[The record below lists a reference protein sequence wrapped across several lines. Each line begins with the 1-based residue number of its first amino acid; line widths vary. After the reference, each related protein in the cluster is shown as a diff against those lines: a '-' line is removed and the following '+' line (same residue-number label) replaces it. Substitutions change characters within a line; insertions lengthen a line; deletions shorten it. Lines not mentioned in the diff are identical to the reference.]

1 MDLKGKRVLVTG
13 GAGFIG
19 SHTVDELVKRGADVS
34 IVDDLTTGRREN
46 LNPKARLYEMNVG
59 SPALVEVLQQE
70 KPAVVYHFSFFV
82 FVPQGVENPLLDMD
96 NVVGSIRMMKT
107 LKELGC
113 LKKFFFA
120 SSGFLY
126 GNNLN
131 LPVKETERLVPIS
144 PYAVAKRTIEDY
156 LEFYHDAFAMP
167 YVILRY
173 AAIYGP
179 RQVTGAMADYVRKLA
194 AGKQADIWG
203 DGKKT
208 RDYLYI
214 EDLVRAN
221 LAALDV
227 PNDHPNPVFNASTG
241 KETSLLELYQRIA
254 KLLGKTP
261 APIFHPDR
269 PGEQMRYALDN
280 AKARRE
286 LGWEPQIG
294 LDEGLTRL
302 LKSWGH
308 I

>member
-19 SHTVDELVKRGADVS
+19 SHTVDELVKRGAEVS

-70 KPAVVYHFSFFV
+70 KPEVVYHFSFFV

-113 LKKFFFA
+113 LEKFFFA

-126 GNNLN
+126 GNNPN

-203 DGKKT
+203 DGNKT
-208 RDYLYI
+208 RDYVYV

-221 LAALDV
+221 LLALDV
-227 PNDHPNPVFNASTG
+227 PNDHPSPVFNAATG
-241 KETSLLELYQRIA
+241 KETSLNELYRRIA
-254 KLLGKTP
+254 KLLGKE
-261 APIFHPDR
+261 AKPIYHPDR
-269 PGEQMRYALDN
+269 PGEQMRYALDGS
-280 AKARRE
+280 KIRRE
-286 LGWEPQIG
+286 LKWEPQVG